1 MKIRKSQQANKY
13 FSMVELVLAIAVAV
27 LGVFAVLALLPVGM
41 NASRDAVADNYLPD
55 MAEQMLTF
63 VQMQNDV
70 NRDFVDDVLPDVRP
84 TGGDAN
90 GYFYPD
96 EGTWSSSVFGGKRN
110 EAGSLVLETGTAGE
124 YLVVQQVVIDGIE
137 VPEFAGVMKVWKG
150 PSLLDEDI
158 VAPAGVDD
166 PADHYEYHNILVE
179 VSWPADLPYKRR
191 VELGNTR
198 IYSMELFNHDSGV
211 VLP

>member
-1 MKIRKSQQANKY
+1 MKIRCKY

-63 VQMQNDV
+63 IQMQNDCDI
-70 NRDFVDDVLPDVRP
+70 DFAENVLPAARP
-84 TGGDAN
+84 SSSGDAD

-96 EGTWSSSVFGGKRN
+96 EGTWGASIFGGSRN
-110 EAGSLVLETGTAGE
+110 EAGGLVLETSVAGE

-137 VPEFAGVMKVWKG
+137 VPEFAGVMKVWRA

-158 VAPAGVDD
+158 VAPAVGGAD
-166 PADHYEYHNILVE
+166 PADNYKYHNVIVE
-179 VSWPADLPYKRR
+179 ISWPAELPYQRR